1 MLLFDPQNFLPLR
14 SSRGTLCVD
23 RQVVRLQEDCPAGGR
38 VPRTLDIELTEDL
51 CDTCRPGDTVKVTIT
66 DNTSSLDYRYFDTIQ
81 IIGVVRASR
90 AEDGVGKQNKN
101 KSQYL
106 VYLRALGVENTSR
119 SAGSSGIQFTY
130 NDYALV
136 QEIHAHG
143 RDIPRLLVASLAP
156 SIFGHQLVKLAL
168 LLGLFGGREKGR
180 GAGVAIRADPH
191 ILLVGDPGLGKSQ
204 MLVAASQAAPRA
216 VLVTGNSTTS
226 SGLTVSLTR
235 EAGNEFNLEAGALV
249 LADRGCCCIDEFD
262 KMVTQHAA
270 LLEAMEQQAVSV
282 CKAGVVCQL
291 PARTAVLAAANPAGG
306 HYNRAKTVAENL
318 KLGPA
323 LLSRFDLVF
332 ILIDEA
338 DDQHDCRLSE
348 HVLGLHRR
356 AGAARHGPAVGPED
370 TLTLAGRLGGEVS
383 DPLPPQLLR
392 RYIAY
397 AREYV
402 HPVVGQEAGAV
413 LQEFYLG
420 LRAQHQGGDTVP
432 VTTRQLESLVRLT
445 EARAKMELREEATEG
460 DAQDVVEIMKVS
472 LRQTH

>member
-1 MLLFDPQNFLPLR
+1 M
-14 SSRGTLCVD
+14 
-23 RQVVRLQEDCPAGGR
+23 
-38 VPRTLDIELTEDL
+38 
-51 CDTCRPGDTVKVTIT
+51 
-66 DNTSSLDYRYFDTIQ
+66 
-81 IIGVVRASR
+81 
-90 AEDGVGKQNKN
+90 GKQNKN

-180 GAGVAIRADPH
+180 GAGLAIRADPH

-204 MLVAASQAAPRA
+204 LLGAASQAAPRA

-235 EAGNEFNLEAGALV
+235 EAGNEFSLEAGALV

-262 KMVTQHAA
+262 KTVTQHA
-270 LLEAMEQQAVSV
+270 V
-282 CKAGVVCQL
+282 CK
-291 PARTAVLAAANPAGG
+291 AGG

-356 AGAARHGPAVGPED
+356 GGAARHGPAVGPED
-370 TLTLAGRLGGEVS
+370 TLTLAGRLGGEVG

-445 EARAKMELREEATEG
+445 EARAKMELREEVTES

-472 LRQTH
+472 LRQTHRHSMNNL